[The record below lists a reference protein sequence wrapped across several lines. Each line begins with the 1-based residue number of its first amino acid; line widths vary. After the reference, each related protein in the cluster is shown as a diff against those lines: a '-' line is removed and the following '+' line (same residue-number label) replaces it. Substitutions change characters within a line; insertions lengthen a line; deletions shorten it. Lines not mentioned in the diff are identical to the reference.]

1 MKIDFYDKNLELQE
15 EIYNWVS
22 IFACNT
28 YNSLGS
34 FSLELVNTPNYSSVV
49 NLWRYLTIDN
59 DNENVYVITTINVT
73 QDSIILKGY
82 SVTYILSKRIS
93 TDIVSSE
100 NAELAM
106 HRLVKNMSPWDNLE
120 VGIVKGYNDI
130 FNNQISDKTIL
141 EYLQNIGQATDMVF
155 KIVKRGKKLF
165 FECYKP
171 EKNINVKYSTSLKN
185 VTNLDYLL
193 SEENYANVAIVAGS
207 GEGENRITEE
217 IALADGTSGIERREI
232 YVDARNAQT
241 NTQPPSM
248 PDNSD
253 IRTYPVG
260 AIYISVSST
269 SPASLFGGTWE
280 RISGRFLIGAGA
292 AEANTTD
299 YWGTLGASD
308 VNCLAGEMGGE
319 ATHTLTVN
327 EMPSHGAHL
336 YTSSIVGTG
345 TATSKYLGNM
355 SSYGSVARGWI
366 TSASNEYYPAGQYVG
381 GGAKHNNMPPY
392 LAVYMWKRI
401 A

>member
-141 EYLQNIGQATDMVF
+141 EYLQNIGQATDMGF
-155 KIVKRGKKLF
+155 KIVKRGKKLV

-308 VNCLAGEMGGE
+308 VNCPAGEMGGE
-319 ATHTLTVN
+319 ATHTLTVI
-327 EMPSHGAHL
+327 EMPSHGAHCIL
-336 YTSSIVGTG
+336 QV
-345 TATSKYLGNM
+345 L
-355 SSYGSVARGWI
+355 
-366 TSASNEYYPAGQYVG
+366 
-381 GGAKHNNMPPY
+381 
-392 LAVYMWKRI
+392 
-401 A
+401 